1 MVMSKKVEGA
11 LNGIRV
17 LDLTRVLA
25 GPFCTMLLGD
35 MGAEIIKI
43 ETPGQG
49 DDSRRYPPFI
59 GEESAYFMNLN
70 RNKKSL
76 VLNLK
81 NPKSKEI
88 FLKLVERS
96 DVVVENFRPGTM
108 DKLGL
113 GHETLK
119 VHNPDIV
126 YTCISGFGHSGPK
139 KDLPGYDIIGQA
151 MGGIMSITG
160 WPDSTPTRTG
170 TAIGDVLAGL
180 NACIGILAGLLAVK
194 NGGPGQKVDIA
205 LVDSVVSAMETII
218 QIYLVEN
225 RVPQRTGNR
234 YEFIY
239 PYDTFKTKNG
249 WVIIAVGNNK
259 LWSVFCHAIHRPE
272 LLENPTYKDNYD
284 RVKAHKEVKQI
295 VEAWTEDKT
304 VEEVVD
310 FLLSK
315 KIPCAPIYT
324 VKDVVEDPHIA
335 DARRMIR
342 EVEHPVA
349 GPVKVIGSPINL
361 SELPAKVNSPAP
373 LLGQHSADILMN
385 VLDLTN
391 DEISALINENA
402 VYCPSF
408 TTDREKE
415 RSIHVSAA
423 H

>member
-1 MVMSKKVEGA
+1 MVDKAKNKGA
-11 LNGIRV
+11 LSGIRV

-59 GEESAYFMNLN
+59 GKESAYFMNLN

-81 NPKSKEI
+81 HAKAREI
-88 FLKLVERS
+88 FLSLVEKS
-96 DVVVENFRPGTM
+96 HVVLENFRPGTM
-108 DKLGL
+108 EKLDL
-113 GHETLK
+113 GYDTIRSR
-119 VHNPDIV
+119 NPDIV
-126 YTCISGFGHSGPK
+126 YSCISGFGHTGPY

-160 WPDSTPTRTG
+160 WPESPPTRTG
-170 TAIGDVLAGL
+170 TAIADVLAGL
-180 NACIGILAGLLAVK
+180 SACIGILTSLLAVRD
-194 NGGPGQKVDIA
+194 GRAGQKVDIA

-225 RVPQRTGNR
+225 RIPQRTGNR

-239 PYDTFKTKNG
+239 PYDTFKANDG

-259 LWSVFCHAIHRPE
+259 LWQNFCRAISRLDLVDHE
-272 LLENPTYKDNYD
+272 AYKDNYD
-284 RVKAHKEVKQI
+284 RVKAHEEVKRI
-295 VEAWTEDKT
+295 VEEWTGKKSVKEI
-304 VEEVVD
+304 VD

-315 KIPCAPIYT
+315 QIPCAPLYT
-324 VKDVVEDPHIA
+324 VKDVVEDQHIA
-335 DARRMIR
+335 VARRMIR

-349 GPVKVIGSPINL
+349 GKMKVIGSPVNL
-361 SELPAKVNSPAP
+361 SETPAEVNSAAP
-373 LLGQHSADILMN
+373 LLGEHTEMILKDILN
-385 VLDLTN
+385 LSETQIAALKK
-391 DEISALINENA
+391 ESA
-402 VYCPSF
+402 
-408 TTDREKE
+408 
-415 RSIHVSAA
+415 IH
-423 H
+423 